1 MIKSDKYDR
10 RLKILTPSEKY
21 CIYEKPQFTLGE
33 RRTHFRLS
41 RYEND
46 IIFKKLKSNN
56 SRLYFILQLGYFRFS
71 LRFFKFKFSDSVD
84 DIEYISKKYFSH
96 CQVEELIKE
105 CDKKTPIS
113 HYPIMG

>member
-56 SRLYFILQLGYFRFS
+56 SRLYFILQLEPIRKACKCNIQEFS
-71 LRFFKFKFSDSVD
+71 TTKT
-84 DIEYISKKYFSH
+84 SH
-96 CQVEELIKE
+96 FLVFWGFQN
-105 CDKKTPIS
+105 
-113 HYPIMG
+113 